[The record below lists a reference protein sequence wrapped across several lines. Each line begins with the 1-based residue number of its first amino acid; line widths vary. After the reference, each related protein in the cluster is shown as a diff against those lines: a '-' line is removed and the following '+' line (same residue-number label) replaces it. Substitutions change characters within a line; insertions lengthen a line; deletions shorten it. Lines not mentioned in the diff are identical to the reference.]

1 MRRSTNRF
9 TFILILALSTTALFA
24 QSPPVVQVQTPPSGL
39 VDWVAVTGTS
49 RTNVEPDRVSF
60 TVGVET
66 RAATVEAA
74 VAENNKR
81 TAGVVAAL
89 RAAGAT
95 SEEIRTSNFSIYPQQ
110 EYVENRAP
118 RVVGYQVSN
127 SVTVTRSKID
137 DAGRLLQAAINAGV
151 NQASGLNFY
160 VADPARGRDEGL
172 RLAFEDAKAK
182 AQTLARA
189 SGRTVGRAITISEGS
204 ASMPG
209 PQPMYGRGM
218 VMEAK
223 VAQDVPVESGT
234 QERVFSV
241 QVTFELR

>member
-1 MRRSTNRF
+1 MFRSLTRST
-9 TFILILALSTTALFA
+9 LVLALVLSTPALWG
-24 QSPPVVQVQTPPSGL
+24 QSPPVVQVQSPPAGF

-81 TAGVVAAL
+81 TAAVVAAL

-110 EYVENRAP
+110 EYVENRTP

-151 NQASGLNFY
+151 NQASGLNFF
-160 VADPARGRDEGL
+160 VADPVRGRDEGL
-172 RLAFEDAKAK
+172 RRAYEDARAK
-182 AQTLARA
+182 AQTLATA

-204 ASMPG
+204 ASMPT
-209 PQPMYGRGM
+209 PLPMAGRVM
-218 VMEAK
+218 AMEAS
-223 VAQDVPVESGT
+223 VQQDVPVEAGT
-234 QERVFSV
+234 QERIFSV

>member
-9 TFILILALSTTALFA
+9 TFILILALSTTALLA

-49 RTNVEPDRVSF
+49 RTDVEPDRVSF

-66 RAATVEAA
+66 RSTTVESA

-81 TAGVVAAL
+81 TAAVVAAL

-110 EYVENRAP
+110 EYAENRAP

-127 SVTVTRSKID
+127 SVTVTRSKTD

-160 VADPARGRDEGL
+160 VADPVRGRDKGL

-189 SGRTVGRAITISEGS
+189 SGRTVGRAITISEGA
-204 ASMPG
+204 ASMPT
-209 PQPMYGRGM
+209 PPPMYGRGM
-218 VMEAK
+218 AMEAK

>member
-1 MRRSTNRF
+1 MRFSMTRITMVF
-9 TFILILALSTTALFA
+9 VLAVSTTAVLA
-24 QSPPVVQVQTPPSGL
+24 QSPPVVQVQTPPVSL
-39 VDWVAVTGTS
+39 IDWVAVTGTS
-49 RTNVEPDRVSF
+49 RMDLEPDRVSF

-81 TAGVVAAL
+81 TAAVVAAL

-127 SVTVTRSKID
+127 SVTVTRAKTD

-160 VADPARGRDEGL
+160 VADPVRGRDEGL

-182 AQTLARA
+182 AQALATA

-204 ASMPG
+204 ASMPV
-209 PQPMYGRGM
+209 PPPMPGRAM
-218 VMEAK
+218 AMEAR
-223 VAQDVPVESGT
+223 VVQDVPIESGT